1 MTPDEL
7 IGLSIR
13 LPQSLL
19 AKIDALAEQE
29 RRSRG
34 NLIRVLLER
43 VMSGQPEPTPVA
55 SVRKADKK

>member
-1 MTPDEL
+1 VTNDEL
-7 IGLSIR
+7 MVLSIR

-34 NLIRVLLER
+34 NLVRLLLER

-55 SVRKADKK
+55 PVRKTDKK